1 MDRAYLPNSREHQ
14 KIWTNTYDENAF
26 TPYIDETMV
35 LRIMGLTV
43 DNKYKIL
50 LLLGIGAFDNEIDE
64 EYLEIMKELAY
75 LQKLYIIIAST
86 DYIYGTNY
94 SFVMAIGRTCQI

>member
-1 MDRAYLPNSREHQ
+1 MDKAYLPNSREHQ

-50 LLLGIGAFDNEIDE
+50 LLLE
-64 EYLEIMKELAY
+64 LEPLTMK
-75 LQKLYIIIAST
+75 ST
-86 DYIYGTNY
+86 KNI
-94 SFVMAIGRTCQI
+94 